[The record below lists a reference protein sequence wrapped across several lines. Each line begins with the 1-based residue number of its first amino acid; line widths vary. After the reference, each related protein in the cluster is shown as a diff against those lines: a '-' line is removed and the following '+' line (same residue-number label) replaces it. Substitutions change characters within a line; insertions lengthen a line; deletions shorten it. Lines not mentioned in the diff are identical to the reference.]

1 MVILQ
6 DCREK
11 RNKHDN
17 VETYLKEQGY
27 DIKRVK
33 LNVGDYMFPHGKT
46 SVDLKKDCSELAND
60 LYRDKKALNKKYK
73 KCLQYGIRLVVLI
86 EEPINGLESL
96 RNWTSPYT
104 RINGSYLANLI
115 HLAQVSYGIGFV
127 FCSPQKTAQTLLKIL
142 KE

>member
-17 VETYLKEQGY
+17 VETYLTEQGY
-27 DIKRVK
+27 DIKRVM
-33 LNVGDYMFPHGKT
+33 LTVGDYMFPHGKI
-46 SVDLKKDCSELAND
+46 SVDLKKNCDELASD
-60 LYRDKKALNKKYK
+60 LFRDKKALNKKYK
-73 KCLQYGIRLVVLI
+73 KCLHNGIRLVVLV
-86 EEPINGLESL
+86 EEPIKDLDEL
-96 RNWTSPYT
+96 RNWHSPHT
-104 RINGSYLANLI
+104 RINGAYLANLI
-115 HLAQVSYGIGFV
+115 HSVQVSYGIGFV